1 MTAFARIGDTGEHN
15 LGELEERLTVIYPGQ
30 AFSVFS
36 TPDLPA
42 EVAKIINDNGFSVT
56 VEDGDQFEKCQW
68 LKVVDDFELPELEE
82 DCSDEEWKAREELEQ
97 KLSEL
102 RQEYA
107 DALGQELL
115 A

>member
-1 MTAFARIGDTGEHN
+1 MAAFTRIGDTDEHN
-15 LGELEERLTVIYPGQ
+15 LSALEEKLGVIYPGR
-30 AFSVFS
+30 AFDIFS
-36 TPDLPA
+36 TDTLPT
-42 EVAKIINDNGFSVT
+42 EIEKLIGDNGFVVT

>member
-1 MTAFARIGDTGEHN
+1 MTAFTRIGDTGEHN
-15 LGELEERLTVIYPGQ
+15 LSALEEKLGAIYPGQ
-30 AFSVFS
+30 AFSIFNS
-36 TPDLPA
+36 LPA
-42 EVAKIINDNGFSVT
+42 EVAKLINDNGFSVT

-68 LKVVDDFELPELEE
+68 LKVQDDFKLPELEE
-82 DCSDEEWKAREELEQ
+82 DCSDKEWEAREALEQ

>member
-1 MTAFARIGDTGEHN
+1 MAAFTRIGDTDEHN
-15 LGELEERLTVIYPGQ
+15 LGELEEKLTVIYPGH
-30 AFSVFS
+30 AFSIFGS
-36 TPDLPA
+36 LPPGI
-42 EVAKIINDNGFSVT
+42 AKLINDNGFVVT

-68 LKVVDDFELPELEE
+68 LKVEDDFKLPELEE
-82 DCSDEEWKAREELEQ
+82 DCSDEEWEAREELEQ

-107 DALGQELL
+107 DALGQELM

>member
-1 MTAFARIGDTGEHN
+1 MTAFTRIGDTGEHN

-30 AFSVFS
+30 AFGIFS
-36 TPDLPA
+36 SLPA
-42 EVAKIINDNGFSVT
+42 EIAKLVNDNGFSVT
-56 VEDGDQFEKCQW
+56 VENGDVFEKCQW

-102 RQEYA
+102 RQKYT
-107 DALGQELL
+107 DSLGQELL